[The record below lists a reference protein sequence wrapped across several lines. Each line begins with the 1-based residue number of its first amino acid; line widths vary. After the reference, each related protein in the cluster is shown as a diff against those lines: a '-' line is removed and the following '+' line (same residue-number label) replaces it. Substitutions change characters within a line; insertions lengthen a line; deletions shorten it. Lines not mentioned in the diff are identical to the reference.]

1 MEKGAWRKIA
11 ALLLGMA
18 LFLSC
23 GSEAA
28 WAGTIAD
35 GTLLESS
42 GVEETDI
49 KKNGTQDIDRRKN
62 SQQEDVTLNNS
73 SGKAA
78 ADNEEDG
85 EDALEEEHSLVK
97 TERREATCAEEGNI
111 EYFICGTCGKIFLD
125 EAGTQEITEQKE
137 IVLPKLSEHKWDG
150 GKITK
155 KASCTKEG
163 ILTYSCNVCKINKTE
178 KIPAAGHRYQDKL
191 TRATTKK
198 QGKIVT
204 RCTVCGKVN
213 KQTVI
218 SRIKKITLSG
228 TSYTYNGKMHAP
240 RAKVVDAKGKKISAK
255 YYVVKNGKAK
265 NVGTHAV
272 KISFRGRYKG
282 SVTRK
287 FIIKPKK
294 VTNIKVTPEKKGFT
308 VKYKKQTKQCSGYQ
322 LQYAKNPKFSGAV
335 RITLKRG
342 VSQKTVENL
351 DNSTTYYVR
360 MRTFKKVKEHGK
372 VKTYYSAWS
381 KKKKVKTEDVKLICI
396 DAGHQQRGDSSLEP
410 IGPGASSQKAK
421 VASGA
426 SGAATGRPEY
436 QLTLEVA
443 LKLQEELTRRGYDV
457 LMVRT
462 THDVNIS
469 NSARA
474 AIANNARAD
483 AFIRIHANSST
494 NASVN
499 GAITICQTPAN
510 VYCGAYYSQSRR
522 LSEQILANFVAACG
536 CKNGGIWETDTMS
549 GINWCSV
556 PVTILEMGYMSN
568 PSEDRKMSDSAYQA
582 RMVQGIANGV
592 DAYFAP

>member
-1 MEKGAWRKIA
+1 MEMKVPLYPSILEGENVSFYEGLNRYRCGGHEMKKGTWGRVA
-11 ALLLGMA
+11 ALLFSVV

-23 GSEAA
+23 GCEAA
-28 WAGTIAD
+28 WAGTIVDGKEVAD
-35 GTLLESS
+35 S
-42 GVEETDI
+42 
-49 KKNGTQDIDRRKN
+49 
-62 SQQEDVTLNNS
+62 
-73 SGKAA
+73 
-78 ADNEEDG
+78 EEDR
-85 EDALEEEHSLVK
+85 EDAPEEEHFLVK

-111 EYFICGTCGKIFLD
+111 EYWTCETCGKMFLD
-125 EAGTQEITEQKE
+125 EAGTQEITEKTE
-137 IVLPKLSEHKWDG
+137 ITLPKLSEHKWDG
-150 GKITK
+150 GKVTK

-163 ILTYSCNVCKINKTE
+163 ALTYICSMCKISKTE
-178 KIPAAGHRYQDKL
+178 KIPAAGHRYLDKL

-198 QGKIVT
+198 QGKIVK
-204 RCTVCGKVN
+204 RCTVCGKVS

-218 SRIKKITLSG
+218 SRIKKITLSSI
-228 TSYTYNGKMHAP
+228 SYTYNGKMRAP
-240 RAKVVDAKGKKISAK
+240 RVKVVDAKGKKISAK

-287 FIIKPKK
+287 FKIKPKK
-294 VTNIKVTPEKKGFT
+294 VSNLKVVPEKKGFT
-308 VKYKKQTKQCSGYQ
+308 VTYKRQSKQCSGYQ
-322 LQYAKNPKFSGAV
+322 LQYAKNSKFSGAA

-342 VSQKTVENL
+342 VSKKTVENL
-351 DNSTTYYVR
+351 ENSTVYYVR

-381 KKKKVKTEDVKLICI
+381 KKKKVRTKDVKLICI

-421 VASGA
+421 VASGT
-426 SGAATGRPEY
+426 SGAATKRPEY
-436 QLTLEVA
+436 QLTLEVS

-494 NASVN
+494 NAGVN

-510 VYCGAYYSQSRR
+510 AYCGAYYSQSRR

-549 GINWCSV
+549 GINWCTV

-568 PSEDRKMSDSAYQA
+568 PSEDRQMSDSAYQA
-582 RMVQGIANGV
+582 RMVQGIANGM
-592 DAYFAP
+592 DAYFAQ